1 MKILIPD
8 YLLESLLR
16 HYKALA
22 DAYRYDGNIK
32 AANAS
37 RMAGK
42 EIQKIESIILKQK
55 QNG

>member
-22 DAYRYDGNIK
+22 DAYRYDGNVK